1 MSNPILLTVNGFN
14 AEGTMG
20 VSAEML
26 GALVTEIAALPLGQL
41 DLSASNFYG
50 AFQFF
55 MDPAN
60 LVDGLNANG
69 TGDLEYKFVMDGTSD
84 GHHGDLS
91 GVIVPA
97 NASFTLSNV
106 NVEGNTEYTSQ
117 TENEDGAGVPYPTPV
132 GGVNNVEH
140 DFVRHLAKELFQT
153 TLGADLFANETAL
166 RADLVSLSTVAMS
179 EKLDSLNTAG
189 QLLGTNAADDNV
201 SKHILDQ
208 IIALNPERMTDLSGN
223 VVGGAAPMAGQASWF
238 NVPVLA
244 GDVLAFKFNIK
255 AAPGQNGVNSSS
267 AVNDREYEVLVR
279 LV

>member
-26 GALVTEIAALPLGQL
+26 GALVTEITQLPLAQL
-41 DLSASNFYG
+41 DLPASNFYG
-50 AFQFF
+50 AFQFYS
-55 MDPAN
+55 DPAN

-69 TGDLEYKFVMDGTSD
+69 TGDLEYKFVMDGTSS

-97 NASFTLSNV
+97 NGSFTLSNV
-106 NVEGNTEYTSQ
+106 NVEGNAEFTSQ
-117 TENEDGAGVPYPTPV
+117 TESEDGAGVPYPTPV

-140 DFVRHLAKELFQT
+140 DFVRHLAKELFKT
-153 TLGADLFANETAL
+153 TLGADLFANEADL
-166 RADLVSLSTVAMS
+166 RANLVSLSTVAMS
-179 EKLDSLNTAG
+179 DKLTQLDASG
-189 QLLGTNAADDNV
+189 QFLGTEVADDNV

-223 VVGGAAPMAGQASWF
+223 AVGGSSPMNGQSSWF

-244 GDVLAFKFNIK
+244 GDVLSFKFNIK
-255 AAPGQNGVNSSS
+255 PAPGQHGVNSSAPVS
-267 AVNDREYEVLVR
+267 DREYEILIR